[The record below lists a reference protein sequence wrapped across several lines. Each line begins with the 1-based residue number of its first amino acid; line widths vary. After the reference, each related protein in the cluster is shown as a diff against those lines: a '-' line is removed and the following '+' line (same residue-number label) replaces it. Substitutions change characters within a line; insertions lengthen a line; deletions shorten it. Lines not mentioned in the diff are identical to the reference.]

1 MEKRKNQRTTI
12 IAAVILLAVIAAI
25 VAGIVLSNRNAQT
38 KAAPLTDCWSSDS
51 PAAQSLRDY
60 VAKVT
65 DPKDEAS
72 FIPVKDRIAVFDMDG
87 TLTCETFYTYYD
99 TMMFIEYCL
108 SDHPERVPDELK
120 QVAASIKPGYVA
132 DETLARNFAKAY
144 AGMTVEEFYSYVVE
158 FGQKYTASF
167 NNMRYIDGFYLPMVE
182 LVKYLYDNG
191 FEIWVISGTERT
203 TTRAIV
209 ANSPIKDY
217 VEPEHV
223 IGTDFEV
230 KQKGHEDEP
239 SNMDFKY
246 ENGDELVLTGGFIQK
261 NLNGNKS
268 IYVEREIGQR
278 PVLAF
283 GNSGSDTSMMNY
295 TIDSRNPYPAQ
306 AYMIVADD
314 SEREWGTQDWEE
326 KSADYTARGFIP
338 ISMKTDFA
346 KIYPDSITKAAE
358 QYVPVD
364 VQPSETES
372 PDQSALDYSV
382 TDNWAYFE
390 MGEDRDADVFLICPT
405 VDTRSETNS
414 FDLNDKLKGRFIN
427 ALDQEKGIYEETGRL
442 FSPYYRQMS
451 LNAWNLPETEREK
464 ARQIAYEDI
473 SAAFR
478 WYLDNENDGRG
489 IILAGFSQGG
499 EMCLELLKEYYGGES
514 EEAAALRDRLI
525 AVYSIG
531 WSVTEEMTEAYP
543 QIVPA
548 TGETDVGTV
557 VSFDCEDGNVA
568 ETVVIPAGMKALSIN
583 PLNWKTDS
591 TAADKSLNLG
601 AVMESGGEPIPGLC
615 GAYIG
620 NRGQLIVTD
629 ITAADYPPG
638 LDIFPEGAYHLYDN
652 MFFFTNL
659 KENVAARTAAWFAE
673 QETELEDAA

>member
-1 MEKRKNQRTTI
+1 MEKRKNQRT
-12 IAAVILLAVIAAI
+12 AVIVAMILLVVIAAAACI
-25 VAGIVLSNRNAQT
+25 LIANRKTAA
-38 KAAPLTDCWSSDS
+38 KATPLTTYWSSDS
-51 PAAQSLRDY
+51 SAAQSLQDY
-60 VAKVT
+60 VARVT
-65 DPKDEAS
+65 DPKDKAN
-72 FIPVKDRIAVFDMDG
+72 FIPEKDRIAVFDMDG

-108 SDHPERVPDELK
+108 TDHPERVSDELK
-120 QVAASIKPGYVA
+120 KVAASIKPGYVA

-144 AGMTVEEFYSYVVE
+144 AGMTVEEFYNYAVE
-158 FGQKYTASF
+158 FGQKNTSSF

-182 LVKYLYDNG
+182 LVRYLYDNG

-209 ANSPIKDY
+209 AHSPIKDY

-230 KQKGHEDEP
+230 KQAGYEDVA

-246 ENGDELVLTGGFIQK
+246 EDGDELVLTGGFIQK

-314 SEREWGTQDWEE
+314 NEREWGTQDWEA
-326 KSADYTARGFIP
+326 KSADYTAKGFVP
-338 ISMKTDFA
+338 ISMKNDFA
-346 KIYPDSITKAAE
+346 KIYPDGITKAAE
-358 QYVPVD
+358 QAVPAD

-372 PDQSALDYSV
+372 PTPSALDYSV
-382 TDNWAYFE
+382 MDHWAYFE
-390 MGEDRDADVFLICPT
+390 MGEDRDVDVFLICPT

-414 FDLNDKLKGRFIN
+414 FDLNDKLKGNFIY
-427 ALDQEKGIYEETGRL
+427 ALDLEKGIYEETGRL

-451 LNAWNLPETEREK
+451 INAYNLPEAEREK
-464 ARQIAYEDI
+464 AKQIAYEDI

-478 WYLDNENDGRG
+478 WYLDHENDGRG

-514 EEAAALRDRLI
+514 EEAVALRDRLI

-548 TGETDVGTV
+548 TGETDIGTV
-557 VSFDCEDGNVA
+557 ISFDCEDGNVT
-568 ETVVIPAGMKALSIN
+568 ETMIIPAGMKALSIN

-601 AVMESGGEPIPGLC
+601 AVMKTGADPIPGLC

-629 ITAADYPPG
+629 VTAADYPPG
-638 LDIFPEGAYHLYDN
+638 LAVFPEGAYHLYDY

-673 QETELEDAA
+673 RETELEDAA